1 MLPIKKFKDAL
12 LEMYEAEARG
22 EMKILMNS
30 ENELIK
36 TFLENREKIDKL
48 ISETLGRKLDSIIPI
63 EKCIIRIS
71 LSALILGEKLED
83 VIRSTKRLSQLYC
96 PTNSHKFLI
105 ASILKI
111 KEKIENP

>member
-1 MLPIKKFKDAL
+1 MSSIKKFKDAL
-12 LEMYEAEARG
+12 LEMYEAEVKG
-22 EMKILMNS
+22 EMKILSNS

-36 TFLENREKIDKL
+36 TFLKNREKIDKL
-48 ISETLGRKLDSIIPI
+48 ISETLRREVDSIIPI
-63 EKCIIRIS
+63 EKCILRIS
-71 LSALILGEKLED
+71 VSAVILGEKLED

-111 KEKIENP
+111 KEKIENS